1 MNEGKIREQLSQ
13 IANENF
19 PNGSIDLWPA
29 VHKTRQNVMIDESTQ
44 MVRIPNKSTIRTS
57 YWILVT
63 SAALLLF
70 AGMLWFISPSVR
82 AFAGQILTHYFKQ
95 EQDDLRTG
103 EARFYVED
111 PNEDYSPP
119 VLQSVPGQ
127 PGVSI
132 TLDVTEPEAASQLPE
147 SFTENIPFKVM
158 VPTFVPDNY
167 VLSNTIYYPMGRMT
181 TLIYE
186 CTTGEW
192 GFSLDQNQ
200 LTYEEFIS
208 QPYRAEVGS
217 SAIVELITIW
227 DGVRAEYVKG
237 NWRVIEEPDLT
248 NFKPGETVHLEE
260 VWDPQINYH
269 RLTWYVDGS
278 LFRLYTSL
286 WSPDVNADMGTC
298 PLDREIFVKIAESMK

>member
-1 MNEGKIREQLSQ
+1 MSEKKIREQLSQ
-13 IANENF
+13 IANVHI
-19 PNGSIDLWPA
+19 PDGSTDLWPA
-29 VHKTRQNVMIDESTQ
+29 VRNACQNLMFNETTS
-44 MVRIPNKSTIRTS
+44 MVGNPPKSTIHTH
-57 YWILVT
+57 YWILGA

-82 AFAGQILTHYFKQ
+82 AFAGYVITHYFKQ
-95 EQDDLRTG
+95 DQDDLRTG
-103 EARFYVED
+103 AARFYVED
-111 PNEDYSPP
+111 PNEDFSPP
-119 VLQSVPGQ
+119 VLQSVPWQ

-132 TLDVTEPEAASQLPE
+132 TPDVTKPEAASQLPE

-167 VLSNTIYYPMGRMT
+167 VLSNTIYYPMGPMT
-181 TLIYE
+181 TQLYE

-200 LTYEEFIS
+200 LTYKEFIS
-208 QPYRAEVGS
+208 QPYRVEVGS

-237 NWRVIEEPDLT
+237 NWRVIAEPDLT
-248 NFKPGETVHLEE
+248 NVQPGETVPLDE

-298 PLDREIFVKIAESMK
+298 HLDREIFVKIAESMK